1 MPKGAEQELLN
12 KWKIAD
18 AIEMYGIR
26 LWSKGYFGINQD
38 GHVTVH
44 PTKRADQAIDLKV
57 LVDQLQARGI
67 QLPILLRFTDIL
79 RHRVGEVH
87 DAFRRA
93 MEEFEFQGNYCCVY
107 PIKVNQQR
115 HVVEEILDFGKPFH
129 FGLEAGSK
137 PELLAVLA
145 LTNGLDTPIICN
157 GFKDDEFIRMSVL
170 ARKIGKQIIPVVE
183 KFTELEAIVRHAE
196 ALDVRP
202 ALGVRV
208 KLASRGAGR
217 WRSSAGFRSK
227 FGLTL
232 TEVLEAVE
240 FLKQRGM
247 ADCLQLVHFHL
258 GSQITNI
265 RSIKGA
271 LTEAA
276 RVYSELH
283 RIGAGVKYLDVGGG
297 LGIDYDGSQ
306 TDFESSVNYT
316 LQEYANDVVFRIK
329 SVCDEAGVPH
339 PTVVSESGRAV
350 VAYHSVL
357 VFDVLGVS
365 NFDRYQAPSEVP
377 SDAPQQVSALFS
389 IHRELKKKN
398 VLEGYHDAVQA
409 VDEALDLFNL
419 GGLTIEHRALV
430 ERLFWA

>member
-1 MPKGAEQELLN
+1 MELIE
-12 KWKIAD
+12 KWKIHD
-18 AIEMYGIR
+18 AAETYGIR
-26 LWSKGYFGINQD
+26 LWSKGYFSINKA

-44 PTKRADQAIDLKV
+44 PNKRPDQSVDLKE
-57 LVDQLQARGI
+57 LIDQLQARGI

-79 RHRVGEVH
+79 RHRVGEIH
-87 DAFRRA
+87 EAFKA
-93 MEEFEFQGNYCCVY
+93 AIQEFSYQGAYCCVY

-115 HVVEEILDFGKPFH
+115 QVVEEILDFGKALN

-157 GFKDDEFIRMSVL
+157 GFKDEEFIRMTML
-170 ARKIGKQIIPVVE
+170 ASKIGKQIIPVVE
-183 KFTELEAIVRHAE
+183 KFTELEAICRHAE
-196 ALDVRP
+196 ELEIRP
-202 ALGVRV
+202 SLGVRV
-208 KLASRGAGR
+208 KLAARGAGR
-217 WRSSAGFRSK
+217 WRSSAGYRSK

-240 FLKQRGM
+240 FLKQRDM

-265 RSIKGA
+265 RFVKSA

-276 RVYSELH
+276 RVYVELH
-283 RIGAGVKYLDVGGG
+283 RVGAGVRYLDVGGG

-329 SVCDEAGVPH
+329 TVCDEAAVPH
-339 PTVVSESGRAV
+339 PTIISESGRAV
-350 VAYHSVL
+350 VAYHSLL

-365 NFDRYQAPSEVP
+365 NFDRYQVP
-377 SDAPQQVSALFS
+377 PEIPVEAPQQVA
-389 IHRELKKKN
+389 
-398 VLEGYHDAVQA
+398 
-409 VDEALDLFNL
+409 DLFGIYRDL
-419 GGLTIEHRALV
+419 S
-430 ERLFWA
+430 

>member
-1 MPKGAEQELLN
+1 M
-12 KWKIAD
+12 
-18 AIEMYGIR
+18 
-26 LWSKGYFGINQD
+26 
-38 GHVTVH
+38 
-44 PTKRADQAIDLKV
+44 
-57 LVDQLQARGI
+57 
-67 QLPILLRFTDIL
+67 
-79 RHRVGEVH
+79 
-87 DAFRRA
+87 A
-93 MEEFEFQGNYCCVY
+93 M
-107 PIKVNQQR
+107 
-115 HVVEEILDFGKPFH
+115 
-129 FGLEAGSK
+129 
-137 PELLAVLA
+137 
-145 LTNGLDTPIICN
+145 
-157 GFKDDEFIRMSVL
+157 L

-183 KFTELEAIVRHAE
+183 KFTELEAIVKYAAE
-196 ALDVRP
+196 LKVRP
-202 ALGVRV
+202 VMGVRV
-208 KLASRGAGR
+208 KLVARGAGR

-240 FLKQRGM
+240 YLKERDM

-265 RSIKGA
+265 RNIKNA

-276 RVYSELH
+276 RVYVELA

-339 PTVVSESGRAV
+339 PTIISESGRAV

-365 NFDRYQAPSEVP
+365 TFDRYEAPGQIP
-377 SDAPQQVSALFS
+377 SDAPQPIA
-389 IHRELKKKN
+389 
-398 VLEGYHDAVQA
+398 
-409 VDEALDLFNL
+409 DLAAIL
-419 GGLTIEHRALV
+419 
-430 ERLFWA
+430 